1 MANSPAG
8 EAVLE
13 RIVRILETFDAR
25 RTSQSAAQIARRAG
39 LPSSTAYRLIGDLV
53 AQGLLER
60 DAQGHLTVGLR
71 LWELAL
77 RGSPALG
84 LRQAAQ
90 PYMSALN
97 QRIQQHIQLG
107 VLEGT
112 DVLFIERLSA
122 PGASANITK
131 IAGRL
136 PINASSSGL
145 VLLAYA
151 PVHVQSHVFEMPL
164 TKLTRFTP
172 GDATQLRALLP
183 DIRRQGYAIAA
194 GFIEEVSTGIA
205 VPVLTSSG
213 ECIAA
218 LSVVLPRHD
227 DSPIPQQ
234 AAIISALKQA
244 AADIGRALPAAHGF
258 PFNGNEVESG

>member
-39 LPSSTAYRLIGDLV
+39 LPSSTAYRLVNELV
-53 AQGLLER
+53 GQGLLER
-60 DAQGHLTVGLR
+60 DSHGQFTVGLR

-107 VLEGT
+107 VLEGI

-145 VLLAYA
+145 VLLAFA
-151 PVHVQSHVFEMPL
+151 DAELQQRVWDSPL
-164 TKLTRFTP
+164 TALTRLTP
-172 GDATQLRALLP
+172 TEPQALRALLP
-183 DIRRQGYAIAA
+183 EIRRSGVAVAP

-205 VPVLTSSG
+205 VPVFDAAG
-213 ECIAA
+213 RCIAA
-218 LSVVLPRHD
+218 LSVVLPRVGD
-227 DSPIPQQ
+227 APPPQQ
-234 AAIISALKQA
+234 SAIIEALKRT
-244 AADIGRALPAAHGF
+244 AADIRAALPAAHGF
-258 PFNGNEVESG
+258 PFNGK